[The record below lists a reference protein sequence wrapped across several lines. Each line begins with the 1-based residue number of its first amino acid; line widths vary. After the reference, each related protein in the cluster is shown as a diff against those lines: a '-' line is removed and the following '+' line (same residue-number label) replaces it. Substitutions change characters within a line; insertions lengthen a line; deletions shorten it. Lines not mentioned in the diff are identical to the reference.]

1 MIFAI
6 NNLKYDTDKMDL
18 ISEKCEYSY
27 ASALFNMQ
35 LRYLGRDV
43 KLWRSK
49 NNRWLLTYNKDFNT
63 VGKSLTEE
71 EAKNLLIKYDLNKYE
86 EIFGGLEEA

>member
-1 MIFAI
+1 MIFVI

-27 ASALFNMQ
+27 DSRFFNAQ
-35 LRYLGRDV
+35 LRYSGKDV

-49 NNRWLLTYNKDFNT
+49 NNRWLLTYNTDYKT

-71 EAKNLLIKYDLNKYE
+71 EAKNLLIKNDLNKYE
-86 EIFGGLEEA
+86 EIFGELEEA